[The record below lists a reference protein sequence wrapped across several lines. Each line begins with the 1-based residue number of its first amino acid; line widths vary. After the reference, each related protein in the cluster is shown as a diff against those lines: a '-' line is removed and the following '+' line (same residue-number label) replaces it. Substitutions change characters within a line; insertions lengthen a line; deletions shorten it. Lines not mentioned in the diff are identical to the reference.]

1 MAETEENVII
11 PPELDANGEPLPP
24 PKPRRPHVKGITFR
38 DFDHVKDFEDLVRT
52 VVQLCNSDMQERLRE
67 MEDWIVK
74 GDGTWV
80 LAEGFNSF
88 LGSVLHQAD
97 WPTEGRVAM
106 LSLLAY
112 GAEQDDIVLI
122 LGQDRKDHLIMNYSQ
137 KIDRLPIQE
146 QEALARLFCNLF
158 ETGSASEWLLYISE
172 WDAPGGGL
180 PLSNI
185 RVTTKVAV
193 SSLLGDTPKLV
204 EYGAALM
211 SNLATKEGSA
221 AFDDVCSEL
230 AMAILQFFQGKPPEE
245 QVFRCMGALSKFCSI
260 NREVPQLVKMIGPE
274 PSKFNGLSAR
284 VDEILGP
291 LNSRL
296 ASVPMF

>member
-11 PPELDANGEPLPP
+11 PPETDANGEPLPP

-38 DFDHVKDFEDLVRT
+38 EFDHVKDFEDLVRT
-52 VVQLCNSDMQERLRE
+52 VVQLCSPEEQERLRE

-137 KIDRLPIQE
+137 RIDRLPIQE

-172 WDAPGGGL
+172 WEAPGGGL

-193 SSLLGDTPKLV
+193 SALLGDTPKLV
-204 EYGAALM
+204 DYGAALM

>member
-1 MAETEENVII
+1 MEEQAAAVLAQ
-11 PPELDANGEPLPP
+11 EGGEPLAP
-24 PKPRRPHVKGITFR
+24 PKPRKPHEKGIVFR
-38 DFDHVKDFEDLVRT
+38 EFDHVKDFESLVRA
-52 VVQLCNSDMQERLRE
+52 VVTLCSAEDQERLRE

-137 KIDRLPIQE
+137 RIDRLPIQE

-193 SSLLGDTPKLV
+193 SALLGDTPKLV
-204 EYGAALM
+204 DYGAALM

>member
-1 MAETEENVII
+1 
-11 PPELDANGEPLPP
+11 
-24 PKPRRPHVKGITFR
+24 
-38 DFDHVKDFEDLVRT
+38 
-52 VVQLCNSDMQERLRE
+52 

-137 KIDRLPIQE
+137 RIDRLPIQE

-172 WDAPGGGL
+172 WDAPGGGI

-185 RVTTKVAV
+185 RVTTKV
-193 SSLLGDTPKLV
+193 
-204 EYGAALM
+204 
-211 SNLATKEGSA
+211 
-221 AFDDVCSEL
+221 
-230 AMAILQFFQGKPPEE
+230 
-245 QVFRCMGALSKFCSI
+245 
-260 NREVPQLVKMIGPE
+260 VKWT
-274 PSKFNGLSAR
+274 S
-284 VDEILGP
+284 
-291 LNSRL
+291 
-296 ASVPMF
+296 

>member
-11 PPELDANGEPLPP
+11 PPEVDANGEPLPP

-52 VVQLCNSDMQERLRE
+52 VVQLCNPDMQERLRE

-193 SSLLGDTPKLV
+193 SSLLGDTPRLV